1 MATQVKKIL
10 IVNTSGLG
18 VGGITTHMINYITA
32 LKNQKDILTNITIV
46 SSMIKNEEM
55 VKKLKS
61 LGCKVVFL
69 PSRKKKIIKYS
80 IALNKIMRNERFDI
94 LHVHGNS
101 PTMTLELRLGKKNG
115 IPTRVAHCHNSISNH
130 PLIYKCLSPI
140 FKSNYTK
147 AVAASNKAGN
157 WIFGKNNFIVL
168 NNAIFVDKYQ
178 FSQGIR
184 DKYRQ
189 LLKLSDSNIAIGMI
203 GNINKQKNP
212 FFVNQI
218 LKRISNKDLKNMHFF
233 IVGDGPLKKDFQ
245 DRVRPFK
252 EHISFLGIRNDIP
265 SFLQALDV
273 LIMPSLWEGLPMIL
287 IEAQA
292 AGVKCIISDNISK
305 EVKISHQD
313 VISLPLSDKEW
324 CSVLTHQDTNNIST
338 RLASYN
344 AVKNSLYNINLGV
357 NLLRKIYDI

>member
-32 LKNQKDILTNITIV
+32 LKSQKDILTDITIV

-55 VKKLKS
+55 VDKFEA
-61 LGCKVVFL
+61 LGCEIIFL

-101 PTMTLELRLGKKNG
+101 PTMTLELKIGKKNG

-130 PLIYKCLSPI
+130 PFVYRCLSPI
-140 FKSNYTK
+140 FKSSYTK
-147 AVAASNKAGN
+147 AVAASDKAGN

-168 NNAIFVDKYQ
+168 NNAIFVDKYL
-178 FSQGIR
+178 FSQEIR

-189 LLKLSDSNIAIGMI
+189 LLNLSDSNVAIGMI
-203 GNINKQKNP
+203 GNINEQKNP
-212 FFVNQI
+212 FFVSKI
-218 LKRISNKDLKNMHFF
+218 LKQISNKDLKNMYFF
-233 IVGDGPLKKDFQ
+233 IVGDGPLKKNFQ
-245 DRVRPFK
+245 EKVKNYK

-265 SFLQALDV
+265 KFLQALDV

-313 VISLPLSDKEW
+313 VISLPLDEKEW
-324 CSVLTHQDTNNIST
+324 STKLIHQKINDAST
-338 RLASYN
+338 RLSSYY
-344 AVKNSLYNINLGV
+344 AVKNSPYNINLGV